1 LRKRLALTESPIR
14 TLLSFIGKSTCFSRV
29 SDRDSAEFHCEI
41 DFFSQ
46 FAHLKT
52 PRQSIMLIK
61 KYTADWVKDFEDL
74 KHELEKG
81 LHGINCQIEHIG
93 STSVPGLDAKA
104 IIDLDII
111 YESQHHAVLDRITH
125 HLYVCPIG
133 SKALERHILS
143 RDFLR
148 KNEWARQK
156 YQEMKYEL
164 AEQAKQDK
172 KTYATLKELH
182 VNTFIDAI
190 IKLEKSGQKTDEKP
204 KN

>member
-1 LRKRLALTESPIR
+1 
-14 TLLSFIGKSTCFSRV
+14 
-29 SDRDSAEFHCEI
+29 
-41 DFFSQ
+41 
-46 FAHLKT
+46 
-52 PRQSIMLIK
+52 MLIK
-61 KYTADWVKDFEDL
+61 KYTADWVKDFEHL
-74 KHELEKG
+74 KNELEKG

-111 YESQHHAVLDRITH
+111 YENQSDFEQIKEALIQIGYYHNGNQGLAQREVFKRTANQHHAVLDRITH
-125 HLYVCPIG
+125 HLYVCPI
-133 SKALERHILS
+133 SSNALERHILS

-164 AEQAKQDK
+164 AEQAQQDK

-182 VNTFIDAI
+182 ANSFIDAI
-190 IKLEKSGQKTDEKP
+190 IELEKSGQKTQNLTDKSILGLG
-204 KN
+204 